1 MLKGRRRWNT
11 QLTVERNLLLFF
23 PFCPILGLSKLDDA
37 CHIGEGDLL
46 YPVKFELPIQMLISA
61 KKKKKKTLID
71 HPERV
76 FYKLS
81 VHPLTQ

>member
-46 YPVKFELPIQMLISA
+46 YPVKFELPIQMLISPE
-61 KKKKKKTLID
+61 KNLTD

-76 FYKLS
+76 YYKLS
-81 VHPLTQ
+81 GHPLTQ